1 MVVATW
7 LDPPCKL
14 AQSLEPDTGEQQEL
28 MLHVGHVLKW
38 RLFFDGFPLIL
49 ALPQVVEELDPQ
61 LLPIHLHA
69 GGEVV
74 HVEASENVAQVL
86 LPPLAPIVS
95 DVLQRV
101 SGSPL
106 RA

>member
-1 MVVATW
+1 
-7 LDPPCKL
+7 
-14 AQSLEPDTGEQQEL
+14 

-38 RLFFDGFPLIL
+38 RLYFDGSPLIL

-61 LLPIHLHA
+61 LLPIRLHF
-69 GGEVV
+69 GGVV
-74 HVEASENVAQVL
+74 IQLEAFENVAQVL
-86 LPPLAPIVS
+86 LPPCTPKVGNA
-95 DVLQRV
+95 LQRV